1 MLSDSHSYF
10 SAALSGEGSRAAV
23 LAGLP
28 VALAG
33 AICVTRKFRCATDV
47 TTPPP
52 PARRRHSPAGE
63 ASASLCQIRSPR
75 GFGSSCVLC
84 RSIGPPPRSLARGG
98 RIRIRS
104 ARLQKARGLDTC
116 ACSHVSSSEFPTQP
130 VVERGR
136 IDYICIPCSTT
147 VRSTLHRL
155 IRYSVRFDRPVR
167 FRYGSCTVSAARRRR
182 RRPRGYHASSV
193 SSRPPFARPPFAR
206 RPRRSP
212 GGAGPPARARA
223 RGHLQ
228 SRGGSLVHAGA
239 PGLSGRY
246 LRPSLRRL
254 RAPPAGSGTGAAA
267 RRGPRIAIANSQP
280 TAPGRGAIA
289 DPARPRAALE
299 PSTKNGRVPFTQVV
313 FYGTYSPWG

>member
-84 RSIGPPPRSLARGG
+84 RRIGPPPRSLARGG

-167 FRYGSCTVSAARRRR
+167 FRLLRAPRLPRIERIVSAAVRSASGSGSRAPAG
-182 RRPRGYHASSV
+182 RP
-193 SSRPPFARPPFAR
+193 AR
-206 RPRRSP
+206 
-212 GGAGPPARARA
+212 RARA

-228 SRGGSLVHAGA
+228 SRGGSLVRAGA
-239 PGLSGRY
+239 RESGR
-246 LRPSLRRL
+246 P
-254 RAPPAGSGTGAAA
+254 
-267 RRGPRIAIANSQP
+267 
-280 TAPGRGAIA
+280 
-289 DPARPRAALE
+289 
-299 PSTKNGRVPFTQVV
+299 
-313 FYGTYSPWG
+313 

>member
-10 SAALSGEGSRAAV
+10 SAALSGEGSTAAV

-167 FRYGSCTVSAARRRR
+167 FRYGSCTVSAAAPAPRLPRIERIVSAAVR
-182 RRPRGYHASSV
+182 SASGSGSRAPAGRPAPSGAGPRAPPEPRGVACSC
-193 SSRPPFARPPFAR
+193 
-206 RPRRSP
+206 
-212 GGAGPPARARA
+212 GGAGVRTT
-223 RGHLQ
+223 L
-228 SRGGSLVHAGA
+228 GGSGHRRRG
-239 PGLSGRY
+239 PG
-246 LRPSLRRL
+246 P
-254 RAPPAGSGTGAAA
+254 GAAA

-280 TAPGRGAIA
+280 TAPGRRRGAIA
-289 DPARPRAALE
+289 DPARPPARPIPSTLE

>member
-10 SAALSGEGSRAAV
+10 SAALSGEGSTAAV

-63 ASASLCQIRSPR
+63 ASPSLCQIRSPR
-75 GFGSSCVLC
+75 VFGSSCVLC

-136 IDYICIPCSTT
+136 IDYYMYSNALPQIPQSGPHYIGSYDIPFAST
-147 VRSTLHRL
+147 VRSG
-155 IRYSVRFDRPVR
+155 F
-167 FRYGSCTVSAARRRR
+167 GCSA
-182 RRPRGYHASSV
+182 PRGYHASSV
-193 SSRPPFARPPFAR
+193 SSRPPFGFA
-206 RPRRSP
+206 PRRGPPRPAPPRPS
-212 GGAGPPARARA
+212 GAGPRAPPDN
-223 RGHLQ
+223 Q
-228 SRGGSLVHAGA
+228 SRGGSLVVVRAGA
-239 PGLSGRY
+239 RESPND
-246 LRPSLRRL
+246 LRRL
-254 RAPPAGSGTGAAA
+254 RAPPAGSGTRRGGAAGA
-267 RRGPRIAIANSQP
+267 AHRNTQTQFACRRA
-280 TAPGRGAIA
+280 A
-289 DPARPRAALE
+289 DVGPARGRHPIPRAEHQKWTRALH
-299 PSTKNGRVPFTQVV
+299 SSGVLRYLFSM
-313 FYGTYSPWG
+313 GMRL

>member
-155 IRYSVRFDRPVR
+155 IRYSVRFDLLRPGPVR
-167 FRYGSCTVSAARRRR
+167 FRLLRAPRLPRIERIGSRPARSLGVGRPGAGLPPRPARRRR
-182 RRPRGYHASSV
+182 
-193 SSRPPFARPPFAR
+193 
-206 RPRRSP
+206 
-212 GGAGPPARARA
+212 RARA

-228 SRGGSLVHAGA
+228 SRGG
-239 PGLSGRY
+239 GR
-246 LRPSLRRL
+246 LCVRGRGSPDDLRRL

-289 DPARPRAALE
+289 DPARPRAAHPIDPRAEHQKWTRALH
-299 PSTKNGRVPFTQVV
+299 SSGVLRYLFSM
-313 FYGTYSPWG
+313 GMRL